1 MEQEFFCGNTS
12 NFRLLDAT
20 TVIRSCLLP
29 LRNEGYENGLV
40 EDDSIVMEP
49 KLLYAMTDIYDN
61 YITRFFGFR
70 NAKCK

>member
-1 MEQEFFCGNTS
+1 MEQELCRHTS
-12 NFRLLDAT
+12 NFRLLDA

-29 LRNEGYENGLV
+29 LRNEGYENGMV

-61 YITRFFGFR
+61 YIT
-70 NAKCK
+70 